1 MISLICGIYKIMQE
15 FLLWYMGISSISGVL
30 GCFDP
35 QPGTMAKDPTL
46 LQLWHRLQLWLR
58 CDPWPRNSICY
69 AVGKFFFFFNF
80 RNKKQGVPIVAQWL
94 TDPTRI
100 HEDTGLIPG
109 FARWVKDQVSCGVGC
124 RRGSDPAWLLLYRRW
139 AAMAPIGPLAWEPP
153 YATSVA
159 LKDQNK

>member
-94 TDPTRI
+94 TNSTSI
-100 HEDTGLIPG
+100 LEDMGLIPG
-109 FARWVKDQVSCGVGC
+109 PAQWAKDPMLLRAVVQVAEMAQILCCCGCAVGQQLQLLFHLQP
-124 RRGSDPAWLLLYRRW
+124 GNFHMPKVWL
-139 AAMAPIGPLAWEPP
+139 
-153 YATSVA
+153 
-159 LKDQNK
+159 